1 MGKTL
6 FITQGYLPP
15 LAVKTPNPAQSS
27 LVIGSPSSGKTSS
40 LRRLVQELEKEVT
53 PDSILVLTPSRL
65 AASELRDQIAL
76 DSSKAAA
83 KPRARSISSFAFDVL
98 SAKSDVRLLSGAAQE
113 RLLTQMVQDAAAQGA
128 GARWGIDQ
136 QTLQLAGFVQELR
149 DLLAVIIENS
159 LSSDQLAQLQQKY
172 PQLRLQVAIDLL
184 PAYREQLGLA
194 GLLDPSQLVVAAIE
208 EYQPGSYSHIL
219 VDDAQNLTPG
229 QLRLVEKLF
238 ESAKGYLFG
247 DPDCTTL
254 GFRSAAAGSFIELA
268 RKKGFSEITLDSPT
282 GRTNQSLLAN
292 LVSRIPVSLHSDHRP
307 LPNAQASAGLVFG
320 SLVQESDW
328 IASELRRENLSGI
341 SWSEMAV
348 VARTRTQLQ
357 QLSRELSARKVP
369 VRIIGVQQ
377 SLAEQPMSLA
387 LLDFLV
393 AGLGDASLEQLE
405 QLLLSPLVGLDSI
418 ALREIRRLL
427 IPARQAGSSAQQA
440 LMQLLL
446 GDTPKFLQP
455 ISTALKELQSISN
468 PSCHQAVSIAWKS
481 ISEERLSRLSNSDLD
496 AALELFAAAIR
507 FDDRGEG
514 SPLEFAKQQLLS
526 RIPEDSLA
534 PIGRTPAVT
543 LSTPAQLSGEYKLVA
558 IPRLQEGIWPN
569 LNPRNTLLGASALQ
583 SFLLGRT
590 ASPMVAPRSELADE
604 LRMFYRSVGAASQKM
619 LLSCIQDESEQP
631 SQFFQIGKVEL
642 VPTQPAEFDLRRMVG
657 RLRRA
662 LMLGD
667 HSVAPQLAALAVA
680 GVPGSHP
687 SSWQG
692 LLPISSEEPLSVA
705 TDSVAASR
713 IEAFEKCPLH
723 WFISSFAMDSV
734 GFQAALGTLLHAALE
749 NSLES
754 SPVSYVEQHWQ
765 EIEFDS
771 QLTERQVRKEALK
784 MAGLIDEYLA
794 AKPELIAAEQ
804 GFSLQLG
811 DLKIV
816 GKIDRIEQTEDGP
829 IAVDL
834 KTGKKIPTK
843 KEAAAN
849 RQLAIYQLAI
859 EQSQKTTAVGGK
871 LVSVGDGKLKQ
882 LNQESL
888 TEQDR
893 QELLQL
899 ANQIV
904 KQLGESSLASFDEHC
919 SKDAN
924 CQLLLNQVVT
934 NG

>member
-1 MGKTL
+1 M
-6 FITQGYLPP
+6 PP
-15 LAVKTPNPAQSS
+15 TSVKTPKPHEPT
-27 LVIGSPSSGKTSS
+27 LVIGSPRSGKTSS
-40 LRRLVQELEKEVT
+40 LRRLVQELENEVS

-65 AASELRDQIAL
+65 AASRLRDQIAL
-76 DSSKAAA
+76 DSMGAAT

-98 SAKSDVRLLSGAAQE
+98 SSKSEIRLLSGAAQE
-113 RLLTQMVQDAAAQGA
+113 RLLTQMVQDAAAMKA

-136 QTLQLAGFVQELR
+136 QTLLLAGFIQELR
-149 DLLAVIIENS
+149 DLFAVIIENS
-159 LSSDQLAQLQQKY
+159 LSTAELTNLQQKN
-172 PQLRLQVAIDLL
+172 PQLRLQVAIELL

-194 GLLDPSQLVVAAIE
+194 GLLDPSQLVVASIN

-219 VDDAQNLTPG
+219 IDDSQNLTPG

-238 ESAKGYLFG
+238 ESATGFLFG

-268 RKKGFSEITLDSPT
+268 RRKSFSEITLDSQSSMPT
-282 GRTNQSLLAN
+282 GALLGN
-292 LVSRIPVSLHSDHRP
+292 LAARIPVSLATDHRP
-307 LPNAQASAGLVFG
+307 MQLAEASEGFVFSTLVE
-320 SLVQESDW
+320 ESDW
-328 IASELRRENLSGI
+328 LASQLRREYLAGT

-357 QLSRELSARKVP
+357 QLSRELTARKVP

-393 AGLGDASLEQLE
+393 VALGDPTLEQLE

-418 ALREIRRLL
+418 GLREVRRLM
-427 IPARQAGSSAQQA
+427 IPARQSGLSAQQA
-440 LMQLLL
+440 MLKLLVEEP
-446 GDTPKFLQP
+446 PKFLA
-455 ISTALKELQSISN
+455 SLSSAVRELRQASSA
-468 PSCHQAVSIAWKS
+468 SCHQAVSIAWKS
-481 ISEERLSRLSNSDLD
+481 ISDIRLAELSNSDLD
-496 AALELFAAAIR
+496 AALELFAAAAR
-507 FDDRGEG
+507 FDDRAEG
-514 SPLEFAKQQLLS
+514 SPLEFASQQLRS

-534 PIGRTPAVT
+534 PISLTPAVT
-543 LSTPAQLSGEYKLVA
+543 LSTPAQLNGEFKVVA

-569 LNPRNTLLGASALQ
+569 LSPRNTLLGASALQ
-583 SFLLGRT
+583 SYLLGRT
-590 ASPMVAPRSELADE
+590 ANPTIAPRSELADE
-604 LRMFYRSVGAASQKM
+604 LRMFYRSVGSASQKL

-631 SQFFQIGKVEL
+631 SQFFQLGKVEL
-642 VPTQPAEFDLRRMVG
+642 IQTQPVEFDLRRMVG

-662 LMLGD
+662 LMAGEQ
-667 HSVAPQLAALAVA
+667 SAAAQLVALAVA
-680 GVPGSHP
+680 GVPGAHP
-687 SSWQG
+687 GSWQG
-692 LLPISSEEPLSVA
+692 LLPISSEDPLSVA

-723 WFISSFAMDSV
+723 WFISSFASDSV

-749 NSLES
+749 NSS
-754 SPVSYVEQHWQ
+754 AFSPVEYVEQHWQ

-771 QLTERQVRKEALK
+771 HLAERQVRKEAVK
-784 MAGLIDEYLA
+784 MADLIDQYLREGS
-794 AKPELIAAEQ
+794 ELLAAEQ
-804 GFSLQLG
+804 GFALQLG

-816 GKIDRIEQTEDGP
+816 GKIDRIEQTQEGP

-843 KEAAAN
+843 KEAAGN
-849 RQLAIYQLAI
+849 RQLSIYQLAI
-859 EQSQKTTAVGGK
+859 EQSEKRSAVGGK

-882 LNQESL
+882 LQQGPL

-893 QELLQL
+893 AELLQL
-899 ANQIV
+899 ADQIV
-904 KQLGESSLASFDEHC
+904 SQLGRSTLASFDEHC

-934 NG
+934 HG